1 MNAKLKSI
9 TAKVIGI
16 DSSKASI
23 TLENQNK
30 QYQIQLSDLF
40 LDSFNQIEFI
50 LRASD
55 TVIHKQDLFISLVN
69 ILIDDNNI
77 EFSDSLQSYI
87 VLEPNWLVNVTS
99 LTQFDFCERSLFN
112 NRFSLQSQNEYMLM
126 GNTIILQVQQTL
138 IL

>member
-23 TLENQNK
+23 MLENQNK
-30 QYQIQLSDLF
+30 QYRVQLSDLF

-55 TVIHKQDLFISLVN
+55 TAKTLPPTPDAKSALCIIPSGKPPTDIPDTVPDPFNVIGIIYTIVQFSPVPIVTATPL
-69 ILIDDNNI
+69 LI
-77 EFSDSLQSYI
+77 
-87 VLEPNWLVNVTS
+87 VTGPADIA
-99 LTQFDFCERSLFN
+99 L
-112 NRFSLQSQNEYMLM
+112 
-126 GNTIILQVQQTL
+126 
-138 IL
+138 